1 VGLNVGTGKTLNV
14 SSGTLT
20 LADNQI
26 SGDKVEG
33 GTINAITI
41 NTLTSTAVNAT
52 TVDAT
57 NVEVTNIKAKDGTA
71 AATIAD
77 STGKITVSTELAV
90 DNLNLSGNA
99 ITSTDT
105 NGNIDLTPNGTGEVN
120 ITKVDIDSGAI
131 DGTTIGGSSAAAGT
145 FTSATVSTG
154 NLTFSST
161 GQRITGDMSN
171 ATIGNRLAFQ
181 TSTTNGNTDLQ
192 IIPNGTSV
200 TSGIRL
206 NNNSDTTNAGYVRM
220 SLNST
225 EASISVDRNSVSGTY
240 LPLGFNTGGSERMR
254 IDTSGNAALGTTNI
268 NPVGFGGT
276 VFNVSSG
283 AAGGGILQLQ
293 NVRADA
299 AGNTNTIAF
308 VATDNTSGIRTAQID
323 VETEGATANNRG
335 GKMTIYTK
343 ANGGS
348 LTSRMVIDQAGN
360 VGIGGT
366 AEAYSRLNLLGTYPT
381 SSNATQV
388 VRLSGTIPS
397 GTTASYRSF
406 LSRPVT
412 QATAFTLT
420 NLIHF
425 EADPQTLGAGSA
437 VTNQYGFSV
446 ADSLTGATNN
456 YGFFS
461 NIASGS
467 NRWNF
472 YAAGTARNYFAGR
485 TDVGNT
491 RIEATNNW
499 NGAQVT
505 STSTVTLTA
514 GSSIDLTSAVAGGAL
529 ISVYVTGSGN
539 GGLFWANYSATVTKL
554 VGNGEATDTGVDFA
568 VYKNA
573 ASHTT
578 TLKNKSAGTQT
589 FAVAILAG
597 ALTS

>member
-1 VGLNVGTGKTLNV
+1 
-14 SSGTLT
+14 
-20 LADNQI
+20 
-26 SGDKVEG
+26 
-33 GTINAITI
+33 
-41 NTLTSTAVNAT
+41 
-52 TVDAT
+52 
-57 NVEVTNIKAKDGTA
+57 
-71 AATIAD
+71 
-77 STGKITVSTELAV
+77 
-90 DNLNLSGNA
+90 
-99 ITSTDT
+99 
-105 NGNIDLTPNGTGEVN
+105 
-120 ITKVDIDSGAI
+120 
-131 DGTTIGGSSAAAGT
+131 
-145 FTSATVSTG
+145 
-154 NLTFSST
+154 
-161 GQRITGDMSN
+161 MSN
-171 ATIGNRLAFQ
+171 ATHSSRLLFQ
-181 TSTTNGNTDLQ
+181 NSGANLPTVVGAL
-192 IIPNGTSV
+192 PNGSSV
-200 TSGIRL
+200 TSAFVAYGGSTATDTATVSVVLNGGTDARINSGIL
-206 NNNSDTTNAGYVRM
+206 GT
-220 SLNST
+220 
-225 EASISVDRNSVSGTY
+225 GTY
-240 LPLGFNTGGSERMR
+240 LPMTFYTGGSERMR
-254 IDTSGNAALGTTNI
+254 LDTSGNLGIGKTAATGVILDANGVSRSTQIQMPNSAGTYTANVAGFHLFGFSDNNLYFNWFDAGAIVFRNNGATERMRIDSSGNVGIGTASPGTKLDVVVSTNNGLRISDGAVTGVVYASSGPAMVVGTTSNH
-268 NPVGFGGT
+268 PT
-276 VFNVSSG
+276 VLYSNNAERMRIDSS
-283 AAGGGILQLQ
+283 
-293 NVRADA
+293 
-299 AGNTNTIAF
+299 
-308 VATDNTSGIRTAQID
+308 
-323 VETEGATANNRG
+323 
-335 GKMTIYTK
+335 
-343 ANGGS
+343 
-348 LTSRMVIDQAGN
+348 GN

-456 YGFFS
+456 YGFYS

-467 NRWNF
+467 NRYNF
-472 YAAGTARNYFAGR
+472 FANGTARNYFAGR

>member
-1 VGLNVGTGKTLNV
+1 VTALTVTGASVASANVGTAVIT
-14 SSGTLT
+14 TLT
-20 LADNQI
+20 ATGA
-26 SGDKVEG
+26 SVAS
-33 GTINAITI
+33 INAGVALVTTGTVT
-41 NTLTSTAVNAT
+41 NLTSTAASI
-52 TVDAT
+52 ASA
-57 NVEVTNIKAKDGTA
+57 NVGTAVLTGLTVTNASIASLNAGTA
-71 AATIAD
+71 TI
-77 STGKITVSTELAV
+77 T
-90 DNLNLSGNA
+90 
-99 ITSTDT
+99 
-105 NGNIDLTPNGTGEVN
+105 
-120 ITKVDIDSGAI
+120 
-131 DGTTIGGSSAAAGT
+131 
-145 FTSATVSTG
+145 TG
-154 NLTFSST
+154 NLTFSGT
-161 GQRITGDMSN
+161 AQRITGDMSN
-171 ATIGNRLAFQ
+171 ATVANRLFFQ
-181 TSTTNGNTDLQ
+181 NSVTNGVSVFGV
-192 IIPNGTSV
+192 IPNGTATTSRVSVWNASDPTNVSWGDISV
-200 TSGIRL
+200 TSAELQLRS
-206 NNNSDTTNAGYVRM
+206 NQAG
-220 SLNST
+220 T
-225 EASISVDRNSVSGTY
+225 GTY
-240 LPLGFNTGGSERMR
+240 LPMTFYTGGSERMR
-254 IDTSGNAALGTTNI
+254 IDSSTGNVGIGTASPGATLEVAGGAANGLTRIGQLQFKN
-268 NPVGFGGT
+268 
-276 VFNVSSG
+276 SSG
-283 AAGGGILQLQ
+283 SYSAGADGVFMFPFSDGILYS
-293 NVRADA
+293 
-299 AGNTNTIAF
+299 
-308 VATDNTSGIRTAQID
+308 DNYDGGFAWRTGTGSTERMRID
-323 VETEGATANNRG
+323 
-335 GKMTIYTK
+335 
-343 ANGGS
+343 GS
-348 LTSRMVIDQAGN
+348 TGN

-456 YGFFS
+456 YGFYS
-461 NIASGS
+461 AIASGS
-467 NRWNF
+467 NRWAF